1 MGTVECTLAEVI
13 AAKGR
18 FQRGLSPYI
27 ETPGDCG
34 ILVKFYSKASMV
46 TIKITETVE
55 CGYCDLYDTKLLC
68 LWQMVVI
75 RMPNDE
81 FKLR

>member
-1 MGTVECTLAEVI
+1 MGTVECTLAEVL

-34 ILVKFYSKASMV
+34 ILV
-46 TIKITETVE
+46 INP
-55 CGYCDLYDTKLLC
+55 
-68 LWQMVVI
+68 
-75 RMPNDE
+75 RH
-81 FKLR
+81 